1 MNSCSIKEYMK
12 FLENYWAYIL
22 GGASVAVLTT
32 SILASGKQESFY
44 MKQESVNAS
53 ITYYCVYAD
62 INWRTDQTIY
72 CSEDFSKVL
81 MLNMALTAQKS
92 PTLPQ
97 PNPKTQTQ

>member
-1 MNSCSIKEYMK
+1 MNSYSIKYMK
-12 FLENYWAYIL
+12 FLQNYWAYIL
-22 GGASVAVLTT
+22 GGAAVAVLTT

-62 INWRTDQTIY
+62 INWRIDQTIY

-81 MLNMALTAQKS
+81 MLSMGLSLQKS

-97 PNPKTQTQ
+97 PNTKTQTQ